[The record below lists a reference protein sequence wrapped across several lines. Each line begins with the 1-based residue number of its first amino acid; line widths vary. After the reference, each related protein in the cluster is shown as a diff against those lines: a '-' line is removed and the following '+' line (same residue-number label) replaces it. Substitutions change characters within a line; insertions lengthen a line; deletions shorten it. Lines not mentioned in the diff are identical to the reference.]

1 MNRIDFYNA
10 FIIVF
15 LAGTIVSFL
24 INQFLEWID
33 FRERCRS
40 GGEIPSVLKNIPE
53 SSCFDSE
60 KLRKICAYEN
70 GRRNPRKIFCV
81 DSVVRSWN
89 CAFTCA
95 CMHGILSVAVQR
107 CLPHYR
113 NAGIVRKFLYVCLS
127 VYGFLFHPGKHT
139 FNSF

>member
-53 SSCFDSE
+53 SSCFDFE
-60 KLRKICAYEN
+60 KLRKICAYKN
-70 GRRNPRKIFCV
+70 AKYFAWIPS
-81 DSVVRSWN
+81 SVLGT
-89 CAFTCA
+89 A
-95 CMHGILSVAVQR
+95 LSLV
-107 CLPHYR
+107 L
-113 NAGIVRKFLYVCLS
+113 VCTGFIRGCSTLS
-127 VYGFLFHPGKHT
+127 AALQERQDRF
-139 FNSF
+139 